1 MIHFANASEP
11 SEDASSPW
19 EGLGDT
25 VPAAVGDSFAGMTTH
40 LSAPNHLSTEPTTES
55 GPLVGLGEHNG
66 KISTSPKLSAN
77 HYSSLGLPYRCRAEC
92 VLFRDVY
99 SSSSRDN
106 LEGSQAV
113 IYLGQKSMTCPWTP
127 VTSRGHSNLNF
138 RIFYFPACCVS
149 R

>member
-11 SEDASSPW
+11 SADASSPW

-25 VPAAVGDSFAGMTTH
+25 MPGAVGDSLSGMTVH
-40 LSAPNHLSTEPTTES
+40 LSVPNRLSTEPTTES
-55 GPLVGLGEHNG
+55 GPLVGLREPNA
-66 KISTSPKLSAN
+66 KVPTSPKLSAS
-77 HYSSLGLPYRCRAEC
+77 HYSRLGLPYRCRAVC
-92 VLFRDVY
+92 VLCRDVY

-127 VTSRGHSNLNF
+127 AASRGHSNLNF